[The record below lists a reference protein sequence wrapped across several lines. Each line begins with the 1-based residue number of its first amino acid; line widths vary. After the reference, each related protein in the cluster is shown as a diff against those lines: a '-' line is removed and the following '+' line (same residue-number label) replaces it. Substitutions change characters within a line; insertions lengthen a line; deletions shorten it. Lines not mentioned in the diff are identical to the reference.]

1 MRWSLR
7 AILGSLQL
15 PVAGVGVV
23 VLALASWNLYTLPPS
38 PPGSDG
44 FVEGLAV
51 FFLFVGIVVGFVL
64 LVLGLLIPPGPGYG
78 IHFTRRQRWLFAY
91 ALVGPIAG
99 LLGTVS
105 LAFLTTGP
113 WVTTLVAVAVG
124 TAPLAVL
131 VGIGWRAGQVA
142 FERYGEQA

>member
-7 AILGSLQL
+7 AIVGSLQL
-15 PVAGVGVV
+15 PIAGVGLF
-23 VLALASWNLYTLPPS
+23 VLALSSWNIYTLPPS

-51 FFLFVGIVVGFVL
+51 FFLFVGILVGFTLFVVGL
-64 LVLGLLIPPGPGYG
+64 LVPPGPGYG
-78 IHFTRRQRWLFAY
+78 VHFTRRQRWLFAY
-91 ALVGPIAG
+91 ALVGPLAG
-99 LLGTVS
+99 LVATVS

-113 WVTTLVAVAVG
+113 WVGNLVVVAVV

-131 VGIGWRAGQVA
+131 VGLGWRAGQVA
-142 FERYGEQA
+142 RDRYGDEL